1 MLHASHCPSEGY
13 PTKHARLLDSAV
25 LDDFDKLIEYL
36 SISPLVLGAP
46 STVSK
51 PSEFRKSQAKEGRI
65 LNDRPY
71 KDEKVPP
78 IDLLYAPFGRFL
90 DHVRNRPEEQPGV
103 DLREFQI
110 AVDDFAS
117 VMCRHFKD
125 EDVRR
130 DEVLPL
136 LNTIFRCY
144 HPFTLPP
151 LKAAVI
157 VGKKA
162 SDVHANGPAG
172 FMETVVEF
180 KNEFGSGQTDPEI
193 QTTSYYLQ
201 MFNEE
206 RKKGFKDIF
215 PKYLCPSLVIS
226 IIGIKAR
233 FSSSCMFS
241 HTSFQVRTSDL
252 VPLSCL
258 TGQGLWHSPR
268 CSRPVRLLAMT
279 SIGPHCSKLS
289 ERHVFCATT
298 STKTHNAS

>member
-1 MLHASHCPSEGY
+1 MGPLSRADDCFHGNEFLSYGPTIPLMTIFTFLFVHRTECQPLTRMVSALRLHASHCPSEGY
-13 PTKHARLLDSAV
+13 RTKHARLLDSAI
-25 LDDFDKLIEYL
+25 LDDFDKLIEHL
-36 SISPLVLGAP
+36 SISPLILGAP

-51 PSEFRKSQAKEGRI
+51 PSEFIKSQAKEGRI
-65 LNDRPY
+65 LNDRPD
-71 KDEKVPP
+71 KDENVPP

-90 DHVRNRPEEQPGV
+90 DHIRNRPEEQPGV
-103 DLREFQI
+103 DLREFQF
-110 AVDDFAS
+110 AVDNFAS

-151 LKAAVI
+151 LQAAVI
-157 VGKKA
+157 IGNKA
-162 SDVHANGPAG
+162 SDGHANGPTE
-172 FMETVVEF
+172 FMETVVAF

-206 RKKGFKDIF
+206 RKKGFKNIF
-215 PKYLCPSLVIS
+215 PKYLCPSLAIS

-233 FSSSCMFS
+233 F
-241 HTSFQVRTSDL
+241 
-252 VPLSCL
+252 
-258 TGQGLWHSPR
+258 
-268 CSRPVRLLAMT
+268 
-279 SIGPHCSKLS
+279 
-289 ERHVFCATT
+289 RHVACSHILLFRFVCRVWCPCP
-298 STKTHNAS
+298 S